1 MAIDQMSQRLAHGG
15 VGQQRVLSLDAGA
28 FAVGLG
34 RRIAGV
40 GLGGLN
46 AAALGN
52 MDAAF
57 PASLE
62 TLEDFVLDLHVPG
75 VVVLAGLQHSA
86 GRRDGIAAALHLDG
100 IKVWPVRRVVIW
112 VEFTPHYIA
121 RIESDELVGTGADR
135 LEVGR
140 L

>member
-1 MAIDQMSQRLAHGG
+1 MGQRFAHGG
-15 VGQQRVLSLDAGA
+15 VRQQRVLSLDARA
-28 FAVGLG
+28 LAVDLG
-34 RRIAGV
+34 RRIAV
-40 GLGGLN
+40 VELDVLN
-46 AAALGN
+46 VAALGN
-52 MDAAF
+52 IDAPF

-62 TLEDFVLDLHVPG
+62 PLEEFLLDRHVPG
-75 VVVLAGLQHSA
+75 VVVFAGLQHSA

-121 RIESDELVGTGADR
+121 RIESDELVWTGADR

-140 L
+140 R